1 MYELKRSKIIKEKVK
16 VGEEV
21 LETELN
27 LTEYANEIIKILR
40 KIEVI
45 QLNLKKEVD
54 LEKNL
59 KDLGEVTVNLTKMIF
74 GSNFEKVLRFY
85 SNDKSEVITVNN
97 ACVNEMIT
105 EILPFVLYLKPQI
118 ESFIKEKR
126 EDMNKVIKGKR
137 VE

>member
-27 LTEYANEIIKILR
+27 LSENANAIIKLLR

-45 QLNLKKEVD
+45 QVNLSKEID

-59 KDLGEVTVNLTKMIF
+59 KELGEVTVDITKMVF
-74 GSNFEKVLRFY
+74 GTNFEKVLRFY
-85 SNDKSEVITVNN
+85 AKDESKVITVDN

-118 ESFIKEKR
+118 ENFIKEKR
-126 EDMNKVIKGKR
+126 EDMNKAIKGKR

>member
-1 MYELKRSKIIKEKVK
+1 MYELKRSKIISEEVK

-21 LETELN
+21 LKTELN
-27 LTEYANEIIKILR
+27 LTENANEIIKILR

-85 SNDKSEVITVNN
+85 SNDESEVITVDN